1 MENTQDKTDAGS
13 YREFL
18 DSKRILSEPCG
29 FEVDQADLNPM
40 LFPFQKDISGA
51 WAGLC
56 DWLMEEC
63 LIRAEMEAGMGA
75 SVGAKLPREVC
86 H

>member
-1 MENTQDKTDAGS
+1 MDSEIERCLAEQSSARA
-13 YREFL
+13 YL
-18 DSKRILSEPCG
+18 DSDGPDK
-29 FEVDQADLNPM
+29 
-40 LFPFQKDISGA
+40 SGA